1 VNPRNF
7 WQKYKLAILTLT
19 IALSV
24 TTFGTLALA
33 AGVSYFQG
41 FETDASGWTGATR
54 VASTTN
60 AIISASGSWHAEV
73 ANGAFT
79 RWGGYGGI
87 PGCSIGC
94 AAPFPQNGYV
104 TSIDIYLEAESITR
118 ANDTRFDFSSA
129 VNDPAGNHR
138 RDFVFNAGFYNDAVA
153 PGTGP
158 RFVISASNNA
168 GRDSSFP
175 RNPGRDPFTIID
187 DGWYTFQHKFLD
199 NGLGVLTV
207 ELTIKDAA
215 GVTLH
220 TWNLS
225 DPTDVINTTVGSNRY
240 GFFAQQ
246 ELTPLAIDNS
256 SRVDILSQPAD
267 KEQCKKD
274 GWKLVV
280 NGAGAPFRNQ
290 GQCVKFVT
298 TGN

>member
-1 VNPRNF
+1 MNPRNF

-104 TSIDIYLEAESITR
+104 TSIDTYLEAESITR
-118 ANDTRFDFSSA
+118 GNDTR
-129 VNDPAGNHR
+129 
-138 RDFVFNAGFYNDAVA
+138 
-153 PGTGP
+153 
-158 RFVISASNNA
+158 
-168 GRDSSFP
+168 
-175 RNPGRDPFTIID
+175 
-187 DGWYTFQHKFLD
+187 
-199 NGLGVLTV
+199 
-207 ELTIKDAA
+207 
-215 GVTLH
+215 
-220 TWNLS
+220 
-225 DPTDVINTTVGSNRY
+225 
-240 GFFAQQ
+240 
-246 ELTPLAIDNS
+246 
-256 SRVDILSQPAD
+256 
-267 KEQCKKD
+267 
-274 GWKLVV
+274 
-280 NGAGAPFRNQ
+280 
-290 GQCVKFVT
+290 
-298 TGN
+298 

>member
-1 VNPRNF
+1 MNPRSF
-7 WQKYKLAILTLT
+7 WQKYRLAILPLT

-24 TTFGTLALA
+24 TTLGTLVLA
-33 AGVSYFQG
+33 AGLSYFQG
-41 FETDASGWTGATR
+41 FETDTSDWTGATR
-54 VASTTN
+54 VASSTN
-60 AIISASGSWHAEV
+60 GIISASGSWHAEV
-73 ANGAFT
+73 ANNAFT

-87 PGCSIGC
+87 AGCSSGC

-104 TSIDIYLEAESITR
+104 TSIDIYLEAEGLTT
-118 ANDTRFDFSSA
+118 NDKRFDFSSA
-129 VNDPAGNHR
+129 INDPAGTHR
-138 RDFVFNAGFYNDAVA
+138 RDFVFNAGFYNDATA

-158 RFVISASNNA
+158 RFVVSASNNA
-168 GRDSSFP
+168 GRSNSFP
-175 RNPGRDPFTIID
+175 KNPARDPFVIVD
-187 DGWYTFQHKFLD
+187 DGWYTFQHKFVD

-225 DPTDVINTTVGSNRY
+225 DPTDIINTTVGSNRY

-246 ELTPLAIDNS
+246 ELTTLAIDNA
-256 SRVDILSQPAD
+256 SRVDILSQPTD

-280 NGAGAPFRNQ
+280 NGAGAPFKNQ